1 MPGRGGL
8 SRVYYDFPNGTP
20 WTMKAMFALLFANFA
35 GSFAV
40 TFWAEH
46 YAQRQP
52 TVARPFPIYFKGG
65 VAVFVPSWL
74 GIYEHWSFWLHFV
87 FLGLIGLMLW
97 AYVQKGHAVRVR

>member
-46 YAQRQP
+46 Y
-52 TVARPFPIYFKGG
+52 GG